1 MAPSLEL
8 PTMKSDL
15 TTTDYLVEMK
25 IAPTGTVLTPQE
37 GAAFAER
44 FVLPTLDACARLRA
58 AGQIVAGGP
67 VLGAMA
73 FTFVVR
79 VASARQVDEIV
90 SGLPF
95 WPRAQTTV
103 VPLGSFEQRAEA
115 VRQRLAANRAGAAA
129 VGNPAPAARS

>member
-1 MAPSLEL
+1 VAPSLEM
-8 PTMKSDL
+8 PTMKSDS

-44 FVLPTLDACARLRA
+44 FLLPTLDACERLRA
-58 AGQIVAGGP
+58 EGRIVAGGP

-79 VASARQVDEIV
+79 GESVRQVDELV

-103 VPLGSFEQRAEA
+103 VPLGSFELRAAA
-115 VRQRLAANRAGAAA
+115 VRQRLAASRAGAT
-129 VGNPAPAARS
+129 GGSPASATRN